1 VPDVR
6 DNWRKALVK
15 QSEKSR
21 HIGGK
26 PNTRN
31 EADNRM
37 RVEKKGKAEGF
48 DKKGRPTK
56 PKNADVGNVRKD
68 R

>member
-1 VPDVR
+1 M
-6 DNWRKALVK
+6 VK

-37 RVEKKGKAEGF
+37 RLEKKGKAEAF
-48 DKKGRPTK
+48 DKKGKPMK